1 MKLNQISVFLE
12 NRPGALSAPCR
23 ILAEAG
29 INIQTFALADT
40 REFGILRLM
49 VRDWQKA
56 KDVLEKNGYVVKVT
70 EVLALA
76 VPDRPGGL
84 AEVLEVIEKANVNV
98 EYTYAFTGKH
108 KGHGL
113 LVFRFSDPD
122 AAVKA
127 LTAGKVNVLSAED
140 LASQVWE

>member
-84 AEVLEVIEKANVNV
+84 AEVLEVIERANVNV

-108 KGHGL
+108 KGQGL

-127 LTAGKVNVLSAED
+127 LQAGKVNVLSAEEM
-140 LASQVWE
+140 ANEVWK